1 MASQP
6 DADAQATQAVASAPW
21 SPFKALA
28 QHATSV
34 QLSHAGQENPV
45 TPETTGQ
52 SLKTGPE
59 GLEPV
64 GKSAG
69 GALRDIPVAGAHID
83 DTQISQPVLGP
94 DLLLPTMAVASI
106 SGGGEELPGSQTEG
120 NPSEAE
126 GALNGGTVRMD
137 SSDDSDDDV
146 SGDEGDDEMAVDA
159 EAEHMGR
166 AETLES
172 SGMNAN
178 IKQAAPNGHQSPIS
192 VKEEEGDD
200 EDEDV
205 EGNDENADDVSDT
218 DSDE

>member
-6 DADAQATQAVASAPW
+6 DAQATQAVASAPW
-21 SPFKALA
+21 SPVRALA

-34 QLSHAGQENPV
+34 QRGHAGQENPV

-59 GLEPV
+59 GLASV

-69 GALRDIPVAGAHID
+69 GAYRDIPAAGAHID
-83 DTQISQPVLGP
+83 DTQISQPVLGSE
-94 DLLLPTMAVASI
+94 LLLPTMAVASI

-120 NPSEAE
+120 HPSEAE
-126 GALNGGTVRMD
+126 GALNGGTVRID
-137 SSDDSDDDV
+137 GSDDTDGDV
-146 SGDEGDDEMAVDA
+146 SADEGNDEMAVDA
-159 EAEHMGR
+159 EAEEMGG
-166 AETLES
+166 AETHER
-172 SGMNAN
+172 AN
-178 IKQAAPNGHQSPIS
+178 IKQAAPNGHQSPFS
-192 VKEEEGDD
+192 AKEKEDDDD
-200 EDEDV
+200 EEVEEVEV

>member
-6 DADAQATQAVASAPW
+6 DADAQATQAVASAHW

-69 GALRDIPVAGAHID
+69 GALRDIPVAGAHVD

-106 SGGGEELPGSQTEG
+106 SGGGRSCP
-120 NPSEAE
+120 A
-126 GALNGGTVRMD
+126 VRL
-137 SSDDSDDDV
+137 
-146 SGDEGDDEMAVDA
+146 
-159 EAEHMGR
+159 R
-166 AETLES
+166 A
-172 SGMNAN
+172 
-178 IKQAAPNGHQSPIS
+178 IPVKRRGH
-192 VKEEEGDD
+192 
-200 EDEDV
+200 
-205 EGNDENADDVSDT
+205 
-218 DSDE
+218 